1 MASSGGGGD
10 KGIVTGMVTYP
21 KPLVDA
27 MLSHQETSTTAKE
40 IILAPNKQALE
51 SASQS
56 KDKMIQANPK
66 TLPATGASDT
76 YSTGPGAYTEGDVEE
91 EEDEAVEVLL
101 EDDEVQLAGQWTVL
115 SRFYSLRSPNQA
127 ALFDDMKRAWRLRA
141 NMKVKSLRDNMFI
154 ITFSSEGDYNFVLQG
169 GPWLHRGDALL
180 VAKFDGLTS
189 PSMVPLEFVPIW
201 VRIYDLPLVLMTK
214 RRGELYGSK
223 LGHVREVDVGEDG
236 RNKHDF
242 FRILVDL
249 SVKKPLKTSLA
260 IKINV
265 QGSEAVRRFELR
277 YERVPFFYFICGYIG
292 HSDKDCDKRIANID
306 QPFRYSAELRC
317 SPLKP
322 FERRMSTIH
331 GQQKSGVA
339 RNLAFRGAGSA
350 SSSSSKQGKGKS
362 REEIIPDR
370 VDAWDGFEGR
380 EDVGDGVVDELLAS
394 QTSNL
399 NMSGENMVQKGEPVG
414 MEEEQRHQL
423 STSNL
428 VSDTDMIPA
437 IQNLQQPASFGG
449 ESSEDI
455 SDTNQK
461 RVQPQSGSKISD
473 RVQQALVLYGQG
485 SGREQAKQVDP
496 KEPARALKR
505 FRKTEVESM
514 EVLEAT
520 SPGATGKLTGPALRA
535 RQEQ

>member
-1 MASSGGGGD
+1 M
-10 KGIVTGMVTYP
+10 
-21 KPLVDA
+21 
-27 MLSHQETSTTAKE
+27 
-40 IILAPNKQALE
+40 
-51 SASQS
+51 
-56 KDKMIQANPK
+56 
-66 TLPATGASDT
+66 
-76 YSTGPGAYTEGDVEE
+76 
-91 EEDEAVEVLL
+91 
-101 EDDEVQLAGQWTVL
+101 
-115 SRFYSLRSPNQA
+115 
-127 ALFDDMKRAWRLRA
+127 
-141 NMKVKSLRDNMFI
+141 
-154 ITFSSEGDYNFVLQG
+154 
-169 GPWLHRGDALL
+169 
-180 VAKFDGLTS
+180 
-189 PSMVPLEFVPIW
+189 
-201 VRIYDLPLVLMTK
+201 
-214 RRGELYGSK
+214 
-223 LGHVREVDVGEDG
+223 
-236 RNKHDF
+236 
-242 FRILVDL
+242 
-249 SVKKPLKTSLA
+249 
-260 IKINV
+260 
-265 QGSEAVRRFELR
+265 
-277 YERVPFFYFICGYIG
+277 
-292 HSDKDCDKRIANID
+292 
-306 QPFRYSAELRC
+306 
-317 SPLKP
+317 
-322 FERRMSTIH
+322 
-331 GQQKSGVA
+331 A

-370 VDAWDGFEGR
+370 VDARDGFEGR

-399 NMSGENMVQKGEPVG
+399 NMLGENMVQKGEPVG

-455 SDTNQK
+455 SDTNRK

-520 SPGATGKLTGPALRA
+520 DPELLVSRAGPLSRPSGSNEVAYHGAHRGLGKQLDDSRS
-535 RQEQ
+535 